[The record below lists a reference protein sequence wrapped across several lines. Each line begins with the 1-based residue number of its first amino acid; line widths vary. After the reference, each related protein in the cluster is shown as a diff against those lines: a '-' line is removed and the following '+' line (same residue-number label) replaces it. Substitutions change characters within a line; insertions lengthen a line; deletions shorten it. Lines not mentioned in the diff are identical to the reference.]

1 MKFKIGDRVRHSG
14 YSLKGLR
21 DYWLSCG
28 REPQKT
34 SAKTELDRKV
44 AERGTITAGDERA
57 CHVTWDSGAVSQCL
71 DYMVEGV

>member
-28 REPQKT
+28 RHAQK
-34 SAKTELDRKV
+34 SAAKDELDRKV
-44 AERGTITAGDERA
+44 AERGTITASDERG
-57 CHVTWDSGAVSQCL
+57 CDVRWDSGAVSQCL
-71 DYMVEGV
+71 DYMVEGA